1 LPYYWL
7 EASLPKEELESRPA
21 VKEAWERFQIIA
33 GLSFSQHILKDDF

>member
-33 GLSFSQHILKDDF
+33 GLSSNNPVLNDDF